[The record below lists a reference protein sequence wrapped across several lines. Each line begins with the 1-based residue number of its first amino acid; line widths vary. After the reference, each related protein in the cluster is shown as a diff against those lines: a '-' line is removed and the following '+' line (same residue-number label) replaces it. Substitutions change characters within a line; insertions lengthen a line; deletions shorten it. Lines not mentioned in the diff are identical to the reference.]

1 MGCWVN
7 ELERCK
13 GWIESALEYGGGTH
27 YYEDIVEAILAGRM
41 QLWPAKD
48 SCLVTEITVFPR
60 KKVLHVFLGGG
71 DLEEIIGMHESV
83 VQWAIEQGCESLT
96 MTGRKGWLKA
106 LKDDGWKSQLTL
118 YEKRF

>member
-1 MGCWVN
+1 MS
-7 ELERCK
+7 ELERCR
-13 GWIESALEYGGGTH
+13 GWIEAALEYGGGTH
-27 YYEDIVEAILAGRM
+27 YYEDVVESIVSGKM

-71 DLEEIIGMHESV
+71 DLDEIIGMHSSV
-83 VQWAIEQGCESLT
+83 VQWAKAQGCESLT
-96 MTGRKGWLKA
+96 MTGRKGWAKP
-106 LKDDGWKSQLTL
+106 LKDNGWESQLVL